1 MCCSSKYFQHSYT
14 NELTGYLTYFNVYN
28 VQALV
33 SVWKEIKLHSEHIWR
48 NLITMVVLLI
58 DEI

>member
-48 NLITMVVLLI
+48 NSLNAI
-58 DEI
+58 